1 MSALGRIVQRSIEN
15 PQVPISSATIGTI
28 FGESNAAG
36 VPVSEARAY
45 GLTAYYRA
53 VSLISSTLASLPL
66 KVYDYD
72 TRAVASQDIRVL
84 RYPNAAQT
92 RFEFWQTMYANALT
106 WGNAYAIKTRSGPNR
121 TVTQLTPV
129 HPGKVLVELVMPTDD
144 NPSGKLFHIE
154 TKFGRQ
160 TGTTDTVFHL
170 PYLAVDGYEGLRPL
184 LLSRQVLG
192 VALAAEQTAAS
203 FYANG
208 SLLSGVLE
216 VDAKLDAE
224 QAGRLKNGWR
234 QRISGARTAGDIA
247 VLDAGAKFRPIS
259 IPPEDAE
266 LLASRQFGVTEIARL
281 FGVPPHLLGD
291 VSGSTSW
298 GSGIEQQFI
307 GWVQT
312 SLGGWITMAE
322 QRINRELLPGGED
335 SPLYAEYILE
345 GLLRGDSASRAD
357 FYSKAIQWGWMN
369 RNEVRVREN
378 MQPTDELD
386 GFLTPM
392 NMAITNDDGT
402 VVGLGGAQTI
412 EVDDGDTA
420 G

>member
-1 MSALGRIVQRSIEN
+1 
-15 PQVPISSATIGTI
+15 
-28 FGESNAAG
+28 
-36 VPVSEARAY
+36 
-45 GLTAYYRA
+45 
-53 VSLISSTLASLPL
+53 
-66 KVYDYD
+66 
-72 TRAVASQDIRVL
+72 
-84 RYPNAAQT
+84 
-92 RFEFWQTMYANALT
+92 
-106 WGNAYAIKTRSGPNR
+106 
-121 TVTQLTPV
+121 
-129 HPGKVLVELVMPTDD
+129 
-144 NPSGKLFHIE
+144 
-154 TKFGRQ
+154 
-160 TGTTDTVFHL
+160 
-170 PYLAVDGYEGLRPL
+170 
-184 LLSRQVLG
+184 
-192 VALAAEQTAAS
+192 
-203 FYANG
+203 
-208 SLLSGVLE
+208 
-216 VDAKLDAE
+216 
-224 QAGRLKNGWR
+224 
-234 QRISGARTAGDIA
+234 
-247 VLDAGAKFRPIS
+247 
-259 IPPEDAE
+259 
-266 LLASRQFGVTEIARL
+266 
-281 FGVPPHLLGD
+281 LGD

-357 FYSKAIQWGWMN
+357 FYSKAIQCGWMN

>member
-1 MSALGRIVQRSIEN
+1 MSSLGRIVRRSIEN
-15 PQVPISSATIGTI
+15 PQVPISSKTIGSI

-53 VSLISSTLASLPL
+53 ISLISSTLGSLPL
-66 KVYDYD
+66 KVYDHD
-72 TRAVASQDIRVL
+72 TRAQATQDVKVL
-84 RYPNAAQT
+84 RYPNPAQT

-106 WGNAYAIKTRSGPNR
+106 WGNAFAIKTVTGPNR
-121 TVTQLTPV
+121 IVTQLTPV
-129 HPGKVLVELVMPTDD
+129 HPSKVLVEMVLPTDE

-160 TGTTDTVFHL
+160 TGTPESVFHL

-192 VALAAEQTAAS
+192 VALAAEQTAAG

-216 VDAKLDAE
+216 TDAKLDAE
-224 QAGRLKNGWR
+224 QAGRLKAGWR
-234 QRISGARTAGDIA
+234 QRISGARNAGDIA

-281 FGVPPHLLGD
+281 FGIPPHLLGD

-312 SLGGWITMAE
+312 SLGGWITLAE
-322 QRINRELLPGGED
+322 QRINRELMPGGED
-335 SPLYAEYILE
+335 SPLYAEYTLE
-345 GLLRGDSASRAD
+345 GLLRGDSASRAE

-378 MQPTDELD
+378 MQPADELD

-392 NMAITNDDGT
+392 NMAIIADDGN
-402 VVGLGGAQTI
+402 VVGMGGAQTT
-412 EVDDGDTA
+412 EDQNADTSD
-420 G
+420 